1 MATRDRNRLR
11 DRSKSSDI
19 SGEPF
24 ASALPPWQPQH
35 SLSRLAPE
43 PGPGPPSTALAAS
56 TIPAAAPSTATA
68 TAPSFYPRSAAD
80 LLVKAAAAVNRAE
93 ALQRAEASESDVSPR
108 SRQSGPRLGGEQ
120 PKRKR
125 EGREERQRA
134 KRERERA
141 IEAEAEVTADEQQP
155 HFEEAHPEAL
165 PDHAPLETRRMRR
178 KVTCRVGAMQAN
190 PVC

>member
-120 PKRKR
+120 R

-178 KVTCRVGAMQAN
+178 KVGCRVGAMQAN